1 MKNGKCI
8 YGTYGKVEQEK
19 EVFFLKRN
27 KFFKLDQTIW
37 VFLRFRKKDVRM
49 MLL

>member
-1 MKNGKCI
+1 MKNGKFI
-8 YGTYGKVEQEK
+8 YSTYGKVEQEK

-27 KFFKLDQTIW
+27 NFFKLDQTIW
-37 VFLRFRKKDVRM
+37 VFLRFRKKDIRM

>member
-8 YGTYGKVEQEK
+8 YGKVEQEK

-27 KFFKLDQTIW
+27 KFFKLDQTI
-37 VFLRFRKKDVRM
+37 
-49 MLL
+49 